1 LEEKESRH
9 ALKVLRLKAG
19 DAVELLDGSGKS
31 FGGFVVG
38 EEAGLLR
45 VQLDANSGR
54 QRMHAV
60 PASLVCAVIKPDA
73 MDWMIQKACELGV
86 AGIFPVLTERSVVK
100 LAEDKWAARTARWQR
115 IAEESCKQC
124 GLTFVPCVAP
134 LARFG
139 DFIRTKQG
147 YGKILIPTLGLKGE
161 PLKKALGEKAPQDV
175 LVMIGPEGDFT
186 EKEVAEAV
194 QAGAEPVSLGPLVMR
209 SETAAVYALSA
220 IRFHYEEI

>member
-1 LEEKESRH
+1 
-9 ALKVLRLKAG
+9 
-19 DAVELLDGSGKS
+19 
-31 FGGFVVG
+31 
-38 EEAGLLR
+38 
-45 VQLDANSGR
+45 
-54 QRMHAV
+54 
-60 PASLVCAVIKPDA
+60 
-73 MDWMIQKACELGV
+73 
-86 AGIFPVLTERSVVK
+86 
-100 LAEDKWAARTARWQR
+100 
-115 IAEESCKQC
+115 
-124 GLTFVPCVAP
+124 